1 MLLFCYRD
9 FLNFFLYIKASKKE
23 VRMKLSKLT
32 VSAIA
37 CHLLLLPAAFA
48 QTSDIQFDLM
58 HTKLNCRYV
67 GFQPSFCNM
76 DDSRAMDDRSQMVNK
91 INAQLDRALKNP
103 AKSQVFISYF
113 SFSNKKVHTKLC
125 ELIKNNVNV
134 RIFLDRGSEANI
146 DSLKTNPACNGA
158 DLNSSRSP
166 LKVSYLGGLTSSPWR
181 LHHNKFLYVNPGTDA
196 GDGSGDKVN
205 INFSSGNL
213 SAFGTSLHADHWVTA
228 VAPKESNLIKSYQC
242 VMEGLEKAV
251 GKSYNYIS
259 GQPNTQPGSP
269 DAVHTGENDDQVAQT
284 YIQARENCFRRA
296 NVSTNIEQNIER
308 ERIAPVFAPNNDNI
322 VLKTLTAEIA
332 KVPANGYL
340 YIAIQHFLN
349 PGIGSAIVRATK
361 KGVDVRI
368 LMDDD
373 VVTNMGEVKG
383 AMEFLNKLK
392 QQAPRLKVRY
402 LETNHLAGGN
412 GQMMHNKFAI
422 LNGKRIFSGA
432 GQYTTA
438 GMKNNWENFGLTQDR
453 NLTRKFEEY
462 FKELWDVSVDE
473 EYVRRQQD
481 KGETFQELS
490 AADLQTLNIQDIAG
504 FSLENGKILGSTI
517 PQSPIIAPDPY
528 HPDFLQ

>member
-1 MLLFCYRD
+1 
-9 FLNFFLYIKASKKE
+9 
-23 VRMKLSKLT
+23 MKLLKFA
-32 VSAIA
+32 VSTIA
-37 CHLLLLPAAFA
+37 CNFLILPAALA
-48 QTSDIQFDLM
+48 QSTDIQFDLM

-67 GFQPSFCNM
+67 GYQPSFCNM
-76 DDSRAMDDRSQMVNK
+76 DDSRTLDDRSQMVNK

-125 ELIKNNVNV
+125 ELLKNNVNV
-134 RIFLDRGSEANI
+134 RIVLDRGSEANI
-146 DSLKTNPACNGA
+146 DSLKTNQACAGA
-158 DLNSSRSP
+158 DLSSARSP

-181 LHHNKFLYVNPGTDA
+181 LHHNKFLYVNPGTNTGDA
-196 GDGSGDKVN
+196 SGDKVN

-228 VAPKESNLIKSYQC
+228 VAPKDSNLIKSYQC

-251 GKSYNYIS
+251 GKDYNYTT
-259 GQPNTQPGSP
+259 QLPNTQPNTP
-269 DAVHTGENDDQVAQT
+269 DAVHTGENDNQVAQT
-284 YIQARENCFRRA
+284 YIRARENCFRRSG
-296 NVSTNIEQNIER
+296 VSTNIEQNIAR

-322 VLKTLTAEIA
+322 VLNTLTSEIGRI
-332 KVPANGYL
+332 PSNGYL

-349 PGIGSAIVRATK
+349 PSIGNAIVRATK

-373 VVTNMGEVKG
+373 VVTNQGEVKG
-383 AMEFLNKLK
+383 AMEFLNRLK

-473 EYVRRQQD
+473 DYVRRQQG

-490 AADLQTLNIQDIAG
+490 AADLQTLNIQNIAD
-504 FSLENGKILGSTI
+504 FSLENGKILGSTQ
-517 PQSPIIAPDPY
+517 PQSPIIAPDAY